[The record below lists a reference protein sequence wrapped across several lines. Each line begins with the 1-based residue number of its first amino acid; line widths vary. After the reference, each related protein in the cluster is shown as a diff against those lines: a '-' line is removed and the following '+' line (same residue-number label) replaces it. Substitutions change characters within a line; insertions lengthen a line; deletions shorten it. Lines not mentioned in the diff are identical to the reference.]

1 MAKLFCAI
9 VGVAGSAFP
18 VDIDTGQTVGDLKK
32 AIKEEKT
39 NKLKDIDADALQLF
53 LAKTADGKWLPSND
67 PDVVAMRSGAVSEKV
82 QNLLNGQIDPAEEIA
97 DVFVPA
103 PQKKEI
109 HVLVVVPEGAVGSAS
124 ETSKMDQVVQE
135 VHEMYAQTV
144 LTKRKRYVHS
154 KVTSTQGRQLLRD
167 LRIKVDTV
175 RTVPFPVGMG
185 GPVGGFG
192 WESVMD
198 GNGEEI
204 VLTEA
209 QQKERY
215 RHYVEHNIGAVLE
228 EKRLCVVGVENDQN
242 VLTVDVPG
250 HDIELSGRT
259 DLLVLSDIIQ
269 DNPNDL
275 QYLPDVKMLIEVKKK
290 VVPSCDFQALSEL
303 IALDLIADDDPV
315 VALLTDLNG
324 SWLFFWVSENKN
336 DSVRILKAT
345 IKNPGEAFERM
356 KLKKALPS
364 IGEGGES
371 GGIRES
377 IERYYDIA
385 SCLGPDLDMARA
397 VARQVTRS
405 IPTLSYFS

>member
-1 MAKLFCAI
+1 
-9 VGVAGSAFP
+9 
-18 VDIDTGQTVGDLKK
+18 
-32 AIKEEKT
+32 
-39 NKLKDIDADALQLF
+39 
-53 LAKTADGKWLPSND
+53 
-67 PDVVAMRSGAVSEKV
+67 MRSGAVSEKV

>member
-1 MAKLFCAI
+1 
-9 VGVAGSAFP
+9 
-18 VDIDTGQTVGDLKK
+18 
-32 AIKEEKT
+32 
-39 NKLKDIDADALQLF
+39 
-53 LAKTADGKWLPSND
+53 
-67 PDVVAMRSGAVSEKV
+67 
-82 QNLLNGQIDPAEEIA
+82 
-97 DVFVPA
+97 
-103 PQKKEI
+103 
-109 HVLVVVPEGAVGSAS
+109 
-124 ETSKMDQVVQE
+124 MDQVVQE

-345 IKNPGEAFERM
+345 IKNPGEAFEVIKALLAQPPPPADTDTDIVELPCFQRPVKRM